1 MIIYFD
7 KDILMKKILICL
19 MLFLVVTPTYAK
31 YITALYGGGVS
42 IERVFVHESGAVSIY
57 INGGIVNLDQ
67 CTSTFRVYIPA
78 TAKAKDEM
86 LSLALFAYASG
97 KRVGFHGSGCS
108 TTPFWGG
115 TQDVPVVN
123 NMWVH

>member
-1 MIIYFD
+1 
-7 KDILMKKILICL
+7 MKKILICL
-19 MLFLVVTPTYAK
+19 MLFLVTNSVHAK
-31 YITALYGGGVS
+31 YITALNGAGVT

-57 INGGIVNLDQ
+57 INGGIANLDQ
-67 CTSTFRVYIPA
+67 CTSTFRVYIPP
-78 TAKAKDEM
+78 TAKSKDEM

>member
-1 MIIYFD
+1 
-7 KDILMKKILICL
+7 
-19 MLFLVVTPTYAK
+19 MLFLVANSVHAK
-31 YITALYGGGVS
+31 YITALNGAGVT

-57 INGGIVNLDQ
+57 INGGIANLDQ
-67 CTSTFRVYIPA
+67 CTSTFRVYIPP

-86 LSLALFAYASG
+86 LSLALFAYASA

-115 TQDVPVVN
+115 TQDVPVVT

>member
-1 MIIYFD
+1 
-7 KDILMKKILICL
+7 MKKFLICL
-19 MLFLVVTPTYAK
+19 MLFLATSSAHAK
-31 YITALYGGGVS
+31 YITALNGAGVS

-57 INGGIVNLDQ
+57 ISGDIVNLDQ
-67 CTSTFRVYIPA
+67 CTSTFRVYIPP
-78 TAKAKDEM
+78 TAIAKGEM